1 MGLAEEPN
9 MSPEYWSQLLDKTS
23 VMIDGSVV
31 GEDFLGELQPT
42 VQHVHHE
49 GELQLKLD
57 RDGYLFFPGL
67 IDTREIQAARN
78 AIFKQLKDVDE
89 LEDPYEEGIFS
100 HRSRRDELY
109 KDRGEF
115 WETVSNGELLRK
127 VSNGSTLQKIA
138 SEIFGS
144 PAVGFDYL
152 FLRAVPRGRF
162 THLHCDSGFFTR
174 FTKKV
179 LTCWIAFTEIT
190 LDKGPLFVIEGSHRF
205 MDIRNNFDN
214 FDVVFNKDQKAS
226 IDEDPVSFAN
236 KRNAKLLTTNF
247 KPGDVLIFGMHTLHG
262 AFENHATDDRIRLTC
277 DIRYQPISEP
287 RDPRYFGI
295 SPEGTTGAGYGE
307 LNGARPLTE
316 NWHVR

>member
-1 MGLAEEPN
+1 

-23 VMIDGSVV
+23 VMIDGCVV
-31 GEDFLGELQPT
+31 GEDFLGELQQT
-42 VQHVHHE
+42 VQPMHHE
-49 GELQLKLD
+49 CELHLKLD

-78 AIFKQLKDVDE
+78 AVFKQLKDVDE

-109 KDRGEF
+109 NDRGEF
-115 WETVSNGELLRK
+115 WEMVSNGELLRK
-127 VSNGSTLQKIA
+127 VSNGPTLQKIA
-138 SEIFGS
+138 SKIFGS

-162 THLHCDSGFFTR
+162 THVHCDSGFFTR

-179 LTCWIAFTEIT
+179 LTCWIAFTDIT
-190 LDKGPLFVIEGSHRF
+190 LDKGPLFVIEGSHKF
-205 MDIRNNFDN
+205 MDIRKNFDN
-214 FDVVFNKDQKAS
+214 FDVVLNKEQKAS

-287 RDPRYFGI
+287 RDPRYFGV

-316 NWHVR
+316 DWHVR

>member
-1 MGLAEEPN
+1 
-9 MSPEYWSQLLDKTS
+9 MSPEYSSQRLDKTS
-23 VMIDGSVV
+23 VMVDGCVV
-31 GEDFLGELQPT
+31 GEDFLGELQQT
-42 VQHVHHE
+42 VQPMHHE
-49 GELQLKLD
+49 CELHLKLD

-78 AIFKQLKDVDE
+78 AVFKQLKDVDE
-89 LEDPYEEGIFS
+89 LEAPYEEGIFS

-115 WETVSNGELLRK
+115 WEMVSNGELLRK
-127 VSNGSTLQKIA
+127 VSNGPTLQKIA
-138 SEIFGS
+138 SKIFGS

-179 LTCWIAFTEIT
+179 LTCWIAFTDIT
-190 LDKGPLFVIEGSHRF
+190 SDKGPLFVIEGSHKF
-205 MDIRNNFDN
+205 MDIRKNFDN
-214 FDVVFNKDQKAS
+214 FDVVFNKEQKAS

-287 RDPRYFGI
+287 RDPRYFGE

-316 NWHVR
+316 DWHVR

>member
-1 MGLAEEPN
+1 

-23 VMIDGSVV
+23 VMIDGCVV
-31 GEDFLGELQPT
+31 GEDFLGELQQT
-42 VQHVHHE
+42 VQPMHHE
-49 GELQLKLD
+49 CELHLKLD

-78 AIFKQLKDVDE
+78 AVFKQLKDVDE
-89 LEDPYEEGIFS
+89 LEAPYEEGIFS

-115 WETVSNGELLRK
+115 WEMVSNGELLRK
-127 VSNGSTLQKIA
+127 VSNGPTLQKIA
-138 SEIFGS
+138 SKIFGG

-162 THLHCDSGFFTR
+162 THVHCDSGFFTR

-179 LTCWIAFTEIT
+179 LTCWVAFTDIT
-190 LDKGPLFVIEGSHRF
+190 FDKGPLFVIEGSHKF
-205 MDIRNNFDN
+205 MDIRKNFDN
-214 FDVVFNKDQKAS
+214 FDVVFNKEQKAS

-287 RDPRYFGI
+287 RDPRYFGE

-316 NWHVR
+316 DWHVR

>member
-1 MGLAEEPN
+1 M
-9 MSPEYWSQLLDKTS
+9 
-23 VMIDGSVV
+23 
-31 GEDFLGELQPT
+31 
-42 VQHVHHE
+42 
-49 GELQLKLD
+49 
-57 RDGYLFFPGL
+57 

-78 AIFKQLKDVDE
+78 AVFKQLKDVDE

-115 WETVSNGELLRK
+115 WEMVSNGELLRK
-127 VSNGSTLQKIA
+127 VSNGPTLQKIA
-138 SEIFGS
+138 SKIFGS

-179 LTCWIAFTEIT
+179 LTCWIAFTDIT
-190 LDKGPLFVIEGSHRF
+190 LDKGPLFVIEGSHKF
-205 MDIRNNFDN
+205 MDIRKNFDN
-214 FDVVFNKDQKAS
+214 FDVVFNKEQKAS

-287 RDPRYFGI
+287 RDPRYFGV
-295 SPEGTTGAGYGE
+295 SPKGTTGAGYGE

-316 NWHVR
+316 DWHVR